1 MIAALTAA
9 LNAFVEYIRWK
20 RDRRLDD
27 LEDELDRLAADGSA
41 FSKLRIERIHRRIQ
55 RERQRTL

>member
-20 RDRRLDD
+20 RDRRIDD
-27 LEDELDRLAADGSA
+27 LEDELDRLAADGSPS
-41 FSKLRIERIHRRIQ
+41 SKLRIERIARRIK
-55 RERQRTL
+55 REQERTL

>member
-1 MIAALTAA
+1 VIAALTAA

-27 LEDELDRLAADGSA
+27 LEDELDRLAADGSPS
-41 FSKLRIERIHRRIQ
+41 SKLRIERIARRIE
-55 RERQRTL
+55 REQKRTL

>member
-1 MIAALTAA
+1 VIAALTAA

-27 LEDELDRLAADGSA
+27 LEDELDRLAADGSPS
-41 FSKLRIERIHRRIQ
+41 SKLRIERIARRIK
-55 RERQRTL
+55 REQKRTL

>member
-20 RDRRLDD
+20 RDRRIDD
-27 LEDELDRLAADGSA
+27 LEDELDSLAADGSPA
-41 FSKLRIERIHRRIQ
+41 SKLRIERIYRRIK
-55 RERQRTL
+55 RERERTL

>member
-20 RDRRLDD
+20 RDRRIDD
-27 LEDELDRLAADGSA
+27 LEDELDRMADDGSPA
-41 FSKLRIERIHRRIQ
+41 SKLRLLRIAKRIK
-55 RERQRTL
+55 RERERSL

>member
-20 RDRRLDD
+20 RDRRIDD
-27 LEDELDRLAADGSA
+27 LEDELDRLAADGSSS
-41 FSKLRIERIHRRIQ
+41 SKLRIERIAKRIK
-55 RERQRTL
+55 REQKRTL